1 MLEWYLSTMCYLTL
15 QEVVE
20 RRTELFKIINGDVF
34 SPLKEWPLALRFWT
48 KPLSDEDSFK
58 MMLFLI
64 GNGLA
69 PRLAAEWV
77 MLSQFWT
84 RDHEKMKQRVI
95 QADFVLTNLES
106 KKKPLV
112 VWLTRRVNHAMPSPK
127 IFILAFVTVNS
138 VVVTWFTI
146 VEERLQS
153 RLCPAKGLFI

>member
-1 MLEWYLSTMCYLTL
+1 MRYLTL

-64 GNGLA
+64 GNGPA

-84 RDHEKMKQRVI
+84 RDHEKMKQLVI

-106 KKKPLV
+106 KKKTTGCVAYTKGKPRNSIAEDIYSCICHGEQRGCHV
-112 VWLTRRVNHAMPSPK
+112 V
-127 IFILAFVTVNS
+127 
-138 VVVTWFTI
+138 
-146 VEERLQS
+146 
-153 RLCPAKGLFI
+153 

>member
-1 MLEWYLSTMCYLTL
+1 
-15 QEVVE
+15 
-20 RRTELFKIINGDVF
+20 
-34 SPLKEWPLALRFWT
+34 
-48 KPLSDEDSFK
+48 

-106 KKKPLV
+106 KKKKRLV

-127 IFILAFVTVNS
+127 ISILAFGTVNS

>member
-1 MLEWYLSTMCYLTL
+1 MWYFTL

-20 RRTELFKIINGDVF
+20 RRTELFKLINGNVF
-34 SPLKEWPLALRFWT
+34 FPLKEWLLSFWT
-48 KPLSDEDSFK
+48 KPLSDTDSFK

-84 RDHEKMKQRVI
+84 RDHEKMKKRAS

-106 KKKPLV
+106 KKNEWFYFDV
-112 VWLTRRVNHAMPSPK
+112 IHGR
-127 IFILAFVTVNS
+127 S
-138 VVVTWFTI
+138 VYLGGDFKSC
-146 VEERLQS
+146 ERASEVQ
-153 RLCPAKGLFI
+153 